1 MRPTAGDSRVW
12 AAWWGR
18 TRWGRR
24 LPFFFWWVETSSNS
38 PPAGASGPGLV
49 REGARRQADFGS
61 EVVVE
66 GVGPG
71 GKTPAVEF
79 APALIT

>member
-1 MRPTAGDSRVW
+1 MAH
-12 AAWWGR
+12 
-18 TRWGRR
+18 RR
-24 LPFFFWWVETSSNS
+24 GFPGVSGLVGEEERGLPACRFCVGGSKTSVL
-38 PPAGASGPGLV
+38 PPHRASDPGLV

-61 EVVVE
+61 EVVGK

-79 APALIT
+79 APALIM

>member
-1 MRPTAGDSRVW
+1 MGSLVADGG
-12 AAWWGR
+12 AACLFCFVGSK
-18 TRWGRR
+18 T
-24 LPFFFWWVETSSNS
+24 PPI
-38 PPAGASGPGLV
+38 PPAGASDPGLV